1 MRIQAVLFDADGVM
15 QKRPRGWRDALGERL
30 GFRGDPGAF
39 LADVFDA
46 ETPALTGQSD
56 FPQALSNL
64 LARWHCRAT
73 LDEVLH
79 TWTMIEVDSESMET
93 IRALRRC
100 GVRCHLA
107 SNQERYK
114 ARYMS
119 DVLGYGR
126 LFDTEFYSC
135 HMGLKKPS
143 GAYFRAIVSAIAL
156 PPNQL
161 LFVDDLSVNVD
172 AAREVGLHAVTF
184 HLETGAGGAQPYTGS
199 IRPALRLRGMFS
211 ATALRVMRARQPC
224 DCEVAGSRATACR
237 SVLTF

>member
-1 MRIQAVLFDADGVM
+1 MRIQAVLFDADGVI
-15 QKRPRGWRDALGERL
+15 QRRPRGWRDALGERL
-30 GFRGDPGAF
+30 GFRGNPGAF

-64 LARWHCRAT
+64 LARWHCRTT
-73 LDEVLH
+73 LDEALH
-79 TWTMIEVDSESMET
+79 TWTMIEADPEITET
-93 IRALRRC
+93 IRALRRR
-100 GVRCHLA
+100 GVRCYLA

-119 DVLGYGR
+119 KVLGYRR

-143 GAYFRAIVSAIAL
+143 GAYFRAVVSAIAL

-161 LFVDDLSVNVD
+161 LFVDDLSVNVE

-184 HLETGAGGAQPYTGS
+184 PRETGREGLNRILGEYGLLFA
-199 IRPALRLRGMFS
+199 
-211 ATALRVMRARQPC
+211 
-224 DCEVAGSRATACR
+224 
-237 SVLTF
+237 